1 MKKVLD
7 ELDRRLIRLLT
18 DDGRMPVGDIAA
30 CLGVS
35 APTVRNRIK
44 GLEQAG
50 LLKITGLIDPARL
63 HDLTTALI
71 GLNIISQGKL
81 PAVLKKLERLDYVT
95 WAAVVTGRY
104 DVMAEVVFKG
114 EMEEL
119 YRITSI
125 DIPKVGNVVKS
136 ETFVVIK
143 SNSKWVGLPKGIT
156 ESQQERQ

>member
-1 MKKVLD
+1 MKKILD
-7 ELDRRLIRLLT
+7 DLDRRLIRLLT
-18 DDGRMPVGDIAA
+18 RDGRMPVGDIAG

-44 GLEQAG
+44 ALDQAG
-50 LLKITGLIDPARL
+50 LMKIAGLIDPAKHRE
-63 HDLTTALI
+63 LTTALV

-81 PAVLKKLERLDYVT
+81 PAVLEKLERLENVT

-104 DVMAEVVFKG
+104 DIMVEVVFKG

-136 ETFVVIK
+136 ETFVVMK
-143 SNSKWVGLPKGIT
+143 SNSKWVSLPRGMAKDP
-156 ESQQERQ
+156 EEKK

>member
-7 ELDRRLIRLLT
+7 ELDQRLVGLLT
-18 DDGRMPVGDIAA
+18 ADGRMSVGDIAS

-44 GLEQAG
+44 SLEQAG
-50 LLKITGLIDPARL
+50 LLNISGLIDPAKHR
-63 HDLTTALI
+63 DLTTALI
-71 GLNIISQGKL
+71 GLNVISQGKL
-81 PAVLKKLERLDYVT
+81 PEVLEKLEHLENIS

-104 DVMAEVVFKG
+104 DILVEVVFQG
-114 EMEEL
+114 EMDEL

-136 ETFVVIK
+136 ETFVVMK
-143 SNSKWVGLPKGIT
+143 SNSKWVRLPRGIAGDQK
-156 ESQQERQ
+156 EHR

>member
-7 ELDRRLIRLLT
+7 ELDRRLVRLLAR
-18 DDGRMPVGDIAA
+18 DGRMPVGDIAN

-44 GLEQAG
+44 GLEQNG
-50 LLKITGLIDPARL
+50 LLTISALIDTAK
-63 HDLTTALI
+63 HQDFTVALI

-81 PAVLKKLERLDYVT
+81 SEVLKKLEGLDYTT

-104 DVMAEVVFKG
+104 DILVEVVFRG
-114 EMEEL
+114 EMDEL

-143 SNSKWVGLPKGIT
+143 SSSKWVRLPRGMADAK
-156 ESQQERQ
+156 

>member
-7 ELDRRLIRLLT
+7 ELDRRLVGLLT
-18 DDGRMPVGDIAA
+18 NDGRMSVGDVAN

-35 APTVRNRIK
+35 APTVRSRIK
-44 GLEQAG
+44 SLEQTG
-50 LLKITGLIDPARL
+50 LLKISGLIDPAK
-63 HDLTTALI
+63 HQDLTTALV

-81 PAVLKKLERLDYVT
+81 PEVLEKLENLENIT

-104 DVMAEVVFKG
+104 DILAEVVFKG
-114 EMEEL
+114 EMDEL

-136 ETFVVIK
+136 ETFVVMK
-143 SNSKWVGLPKGIT
+143 SNSKWVSLPRGIAGDQR
-156 ESQQERQ
+156 ENL

>member
-7 ELDRRLIRLLT
+7 ELDRRLVGLLT
-18 DDGRMPVGDIAA
+18 RDGRMSVGDIAS

-35 APTVRNRIK
+35 APTVRSRIK
-44 GLEQAG
+44 GLEKAG
-50 LLKITGLIDPARL
+50 LLKISGLIDPAK
-63 HDLTTALI
+63 HQDLTTALI

-81 PAVLKKLERLDYVT
+81 PDVLEKLEKLENIT

-104 DVMAEVVFKG
+104 DIMAEVVFKG
-114 EMEEL
+114 EMDEL

-136 ETFVVIK
+136 ETFVVMK
-143 SNSKWVGLPKGIT
+143 SNSKWVSLPRGIAGDQR
-156 ESQQERQ
+156 ENL

>member
-1 MKKVLD
+1 MKKVPD
-7 ELDRRLIRLLT
+7 ELDRRLVGLLT
-18 DDGRMPVGDIAA
+18 RDGRMPVGDIAS
-30 CLGVS
+30 CLGVT
-35 APTVRNRIK
+35 APTVRSRIK
-44 GLEQAG
+44 SLEQTG
-50 LLKITGLIDPARL
+50 LLKISGLIDPAKHR
-63 HDLTTALI
+63 DLTTALI

-81 PAVLKKLERLDYVT
+81 PEVLEKLEHLENVS

-104 DVMAEVVFKG
+104 DIMAEVVFKG

-143 SNSKWVGLPKGIT
+143 SNSKRVSLPRGIT
-156 ESQQERQ
+156 EVQQENS

>member
-7 ELDRRLIRLLT
+7 ELDRRLVGLLT
-18 DDGRMPVGDIAA
+18 NDGRMSVGDVAN

-35 APTVRNRIK
+35 APTVRSRIK
-44 GLEQAG
+44 SLEQMG
-50 LLKITGLIDPARL
+50 LLKISGLIDPAK
-63 HDLTTALI
+63 HQDFTTALV

-81 PAVLKKLERLDYVT
+81 PEVLKKLEQLENIS

-104 DVMAEVVFKG
+104 DIMAEVVFKG
-114 EMEEL
+114 EMDEL

-136 ETFVVIK
+136 ETFVVMK
-143 SNSKWVGLPKGIT
+143 SNSKWVSLPRGIAGDQR
-156 ESQQERQ
+156 ENL

>member
-7 ELDRRLIRLLT
+7 QLDRRLIHLLS

-44 GLEQAG
+44 SLEQAG
-50 LLKITGLIDPARL
+50 LMKIAGLIDPAR
-63 HDLTTALI
+63 HRDLTTALI
-71 GLNIISQGKL
+71 GLNILSQGKL
-81 PAVLKKLERLDYVT
+81 PAVLEKLEGLAYVT

-104 DVMAEVVFKG
+104 DIMAEVVFTG
-114 EMEEL
+114 DMEEL
-119 YRITSI
+119 YQITSI

-136 ETFVVIK
+136 ETFVVMK
-143 SNSKWVGLPKGIT
+143 SNSKWIGLPRGMIA
-156 ESQQERQ
+156 SPQEGQ

>member
-7 ELDRRLIRLLT
+7 ELDRRLVGLLT
-18 DDGRMPVGDIAA
+18 RDGRMSVGDIASF
-30 CLGVS
+30 LGVS
-35 APTVRNRIK
+35 APTVRSRIK

-50 LLKITGLIDPARL
+50 LLKISGLIDPAK
-63 HDLTTALI
+63 HQDLTTALI

-81 PAVLKKLERLDYVT
+81 PDVLEKLEKLENIT

-104 DVMAEVVFKG
+104 DIMAEVVFKG
-114 EMEEL
+114 EMDEL

-136 ETFVVIK
+136 ETFVVMK
-143 SNSKWVGLPKGIT
+143 SNSKWVSLPRGIAGDQR
-156 ESQQERQ
+156 ENL